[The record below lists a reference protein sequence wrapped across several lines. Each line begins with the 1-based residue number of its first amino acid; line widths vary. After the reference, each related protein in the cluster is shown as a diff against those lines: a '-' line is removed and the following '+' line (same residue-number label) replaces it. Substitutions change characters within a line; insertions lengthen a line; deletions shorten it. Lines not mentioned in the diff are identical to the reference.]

1 MVSARTSAPGSRKRW
16 CGVDRN
22 KAFLKHIRDE
32 IAFLRKQCQ
41 GLKFEELI
49 EDDVLQRAVSRSLE
63 IIGEAVKNLSLDF
76 KEKHPEV
83 EWRRIA
89 GLRDKLIHQYF
100 GVDWLIV
107 WDVLTNK
114 LPELENKI
122 RALIEKE

>member
-1 MVSARTSAPGSRKRW
+1 M
-16 CGVDRN
+16 DRN